1 MPDAEGFS
9 VRWLRLGLC
18 LLVGVA
24 VLAISIA
31 PLAQG
36 KGPYST
42 VNGPIRDGS
51 DEKAAFT
58 MNVLSWAVSVVAS
71 ISIPPIL
78 FVQFLLTCQLIE
90 MLSGTSD
97 LLALMCTRSC

>member
-1 MPDAEGFS
+1 MPDAKGFS

-36 KGPYST
+36 QGPYST
-42 VNGPIRDGS
+42 VNGPIMGGS
-51 DEKAAFT
+51 DEKATFT
-58 MNVLSWAVSVVAS
+58 MNVLSWAASVVVG
-71 ISIPPIL
+71 ISITPVL
-78 FVQFLLTCQLIE
+78 FVQFLLACQLIE
-90 MLSGTSD
+90 MPSGTSD
-97 LLALMCTRSC
+97 LLVLICTRSC